1 MERQRGKHTDAS
13 LAVHGSLG
21 FKGLGFGVGGLG
33 VQGVRGLGF
42 RVGLKGLGLDGFP
55 PF

>member
-1 MERQRGKHTDAS
+1 MENTQTPPWRCTALWVSR
-13 LAVHGSLG
+13 VW
-21 FKGLGFGVGGLG
+21 GLGLGGLG